1 MWKKIKE
8 FEDYEVSIYGEVKSH
23 KYEKEIILKKRYTQ
37 DGYIQYVL
45 LKDGKSYTKRAH
57 RLVAEAFISN
67 PEYKETVNH
76 IDGNK
81 TNNYYKNLEWA
92 TKKEQM
98 QHAYNLGL
106 KKPMK
111 GELNYNHVLTEPQ
124 VIEIR
129 KLYKPHNKEF
139 GMKALAKKYKV
150 SEATINR
157 VVHNR
162 SYKNIK

>member
-1 MWKKIKE
+1 MWKKIKD

-23 KYEKEIILKKRYTQ
+23 KYGKEIILKKRYTK

-45 LKDGKSYTKRAH
+45 LKNGKSYTKRAH
-57 RLVAEAFISN
+57 RLVAEAFIDN
-67 PEYKETVNH
+67 PEHKPTVNH
-76 IDGNK
+76 EDGNK
-81 TNNYYKNLEWA
+81 INNYYKNLTWA

-106 KKPMK
+106 KKPMQ
-111 GELNYNHVLTEPQ
+111 GNMNCNHVLSEHEVT
-124 VIEIR
+124 EIR
-129 KLYKPHNKEF
+129 KLYKPHSKEF
-139 GMKALAKKYKV
+139 GMKALAKKYEV

-157 VVHNR
+157 VVHNK

>member
-1 MWKKIKE
+1 MWKTIKG
-8 FEDYEVSIYGEVKSH
+8 FEDYEVNEFGDVKSH
-23 KYEKEIILKKRYTQ
+23 KYNKEKLLRKRYTQ

-45 LKDGKSYTKRAH
+45 LKNGINCTRRAH
-57 RLVAEAFISN
+57 RLVAEAFIDN
-67 PEYKETVNH
+67 PEQKETVNH
-76 IDGNK
+76 KDGDK
-81 TNNYYKNLEWA
+81 TNNYYENLEWA

-98 QHAYNLGL
+98 QHAYKLGL
-106 KKPMK
+106 KRPLK
-111 GELNYNHVLTEPQ
+111 GILNYNHILNEHE

-139 GMKALAKKYKV
+139 GMKALAKKYGV
-150 SEATINR
+150 SEPTINR